1 MERVTKLSVLR
12 STFAAGDHVG
22 ALRIAAKFPRLGEH
36 AVAITKAWA
45 AYRNPQF
52 YREIGHDPATLIE
65 AGVDALREKY
75 HL

>member
-36 AVAITKAWA
+36 AVENCVCKSNT
-45 AYRNPQF
+45 
-52 YREIGHDPATLIE
+52 TVS
-65 AGVDALREKY
+65 GV
-75 HL
+75 

>member
-1 MERVTKLSVLR
+1 M
-12 STFAAGDHVG
+12 G
-22 ALRIAAKFPRLGEH
+22 AV